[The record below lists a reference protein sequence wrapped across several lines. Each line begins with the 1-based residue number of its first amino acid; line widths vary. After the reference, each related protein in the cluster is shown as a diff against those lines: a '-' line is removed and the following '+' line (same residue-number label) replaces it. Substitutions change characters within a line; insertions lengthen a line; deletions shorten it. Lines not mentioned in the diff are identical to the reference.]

1 MKKTIINQAMDS
13 LFEILHGIRCDAS
26 APPREYASIYN
37 WMNEYDEYKQCDVL
51 SGCYKI
57 LNEILEDN
65 YISLLEYEHLMAYI
79 ISKTRLL
86 NHSDENKQ

>member
-1 MKKTIINQAMDS
+1 MK
-13 LFEILHGIRCDAS
+13 
-26 APPREYASIYN
+26 
-37 WMNEYDEYKQCDVL
+37 EYDEYKLCDVL
-51 SGCYKI
+51 FGCYKI